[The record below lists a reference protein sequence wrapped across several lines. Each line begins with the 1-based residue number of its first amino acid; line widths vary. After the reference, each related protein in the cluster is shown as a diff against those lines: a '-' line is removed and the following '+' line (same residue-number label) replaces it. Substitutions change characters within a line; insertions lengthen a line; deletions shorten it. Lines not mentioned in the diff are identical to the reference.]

1 MAVSSI
7 PAQSPVAVCSRALI
21 LVGAEPITSFDD
33 GNNEALIASNMYEDV
48 ARSSLLNTRWRFSTN
63 QAVLNRLSDAPTGRF
78 DAAYQLPSGWLMTHV
93 VTVNDTPIENQTY
106 GDKLFCNEAASSE
119 LVLDFTYRADEQGW
133 PSYFTIAVEYEL
145 ASVFAV
151 SLARDQS
158 LAQLMSQQAA
168 TSMMRARN
176 LDAQQQTTRKLS
188 TSRFITNRR
197 T

>member
-1 MAVSSI
+1 MAVSST
-7 PAQSPVAVCSRALI
+7 PAQTPVAVCSRALI

-48 ARSSLLNTRWRFSTN
+48 ARASLLNTRWRFSTN

-93 VTVNDTPIENQTY
+93 VTVNDTPIEYQTY
-106 GDKLFCNEAASSE
+106 GDKLFCNETATSE

-158 LAQLMSQQAA
+158 LAQAMSQQAA

-188 TSRFITNRR
+188 TSQFITNRR

>member
-1 MAVSSI
+1 MAVSST
-7 PAQSPVAVCSRALI
+7 PAQSAVDVCSRALI

-48 ARSSLLNTRWRFSTN
+48 ARASLLNTRWRFSTN

-93 VTVNDTPIENQTY
+93 VTVNDSPIEYQTY

-158 LAQLMSQQAA
+158 LAQLMTQQAA

>member
-93 VTVNDTPIENQTY
+93 VTVNDTPIEYQTY

>member
-1 MAVSSI
+1 MAVSST
-7 PAQSPVAVCSRALI
+7 PAQSAVDVCSRALI

-48 ARSSLLNTRWRFSTN
+48 ARASLLNTRWRFSTD

-93 VTVNDTPIENQTY
+93 VTINDTPIEYQTY
-106 GDKLFCNEAASSE
+106 GDKLFCNESANSE
-119 LVLDFTYRADEQGW
+119 LVLDYTYRANEQGW

-158 LAQLMSQQAA
+158 LAQLMAQQAA

>member
-1 MAVSSI
+1 MAVSST
-7 PAQSPVAVCSRALI
+7 PAQSAVDVCSRALI

-48 ARSSLLNTRWRFSTN
+48 ARASLLNTRWRFSTD

-93 VTVNDTPIENQTY
+93 VTINDTPIEYQTY
-106 GDKLFCNEAASSE
+106 GDKLFCNESTNSE
-119 LVLDFTYRADEQGW
+119 LVLDFTYRANEQGW

-151 SLARDQS
+151 SLARDQA
-158 LAQLMSQQAA
+158 LAQLMAQQAA

-188 TSRFITNRR
+188 TSRFISNRR